1 MNCSSIVDGG
11 VEPYI
16 GFLYKGMTLEGSEP
30 EVFTSSLVLGAAAH
44 TGINY
49 GDIVFQLLMFIVLMV
64 LLKKFAWGPLMGIMK
79 QREEHVANEITAA
92 ENSRKEAAKLVDEQR
107 NMLKEARTDAQNL
120 IESAK
125 KQGDLQREEII
136 ATARGE
142 AERLKESAKLEIEQ
156 QKEKAVAAIRE
167 QVASLSV
174 LIASKVIE
182 KELSAQDQDKLINE
196 YIQEAGEE
204 R

>member
-1 MNCSSIVDGG
+1 MLTNS
-11 VEPYI
+11 
-16 GFLYKGMTLEGSEP
+16 F
-30 EVFTSSLVLGAAAH
+30 VLGAISDFN
-44 TGINY
+44 G
-49 GDIVFQLLMFIVLMV
+49 GDILFQLVMFIILLA

-92 ENSRKEAAKLVDEQR
+92 EQSRSEAKKLLEEQR
-107 NMLKEARTDAQNL
+107 NLLKEARTEAQGL

-125 KQGDLQREEII
+125 KQGDVQREEII
-136 ATARGE
+136 VAAR
-142 AERLKESAKLEIEQ
+142 AESERIKESAKLEIEQ

-182 KELSAQDQDKLINE
+182 KELSAADQEKLINE

>member
-1 MNCSSIVDGG
+1 MLTNS
-11 VEPYI
+11 
-16 GFLYKGMTLEGSEP
+16 F
-30 EVFTSSLVLGAAAH
+30 VLGAAAAH
-44 TGINY
+44 SGVNW
-49 GDIVFQLLMFIVLMV
+49 GDIIFQLFIFIVLMA

-79 QREEHVANEITAA
+79 EREEHVAGEISAA
-92 ENSRKEAAKLVDEQR
+92 EQSRVEAKKILEEQR
-107 NMLKEARTDAQNL
+107 SLLKEARSEAQVL

-125 KQGDLQREEII
+125 KQGDIQRDEII
-136 ATARGE
+136 AVARTE
-142 AERLKESAKLEIEQ
+142 ADRMKESAKLEIEQ

-182 KELSAQDQDKLINE
+182 KELNAADQDKLIND
-196 YIQEAGEE
+196 YIQEAGDQ

>member
-1 MNCSSIVDGG
+1 LSILPKKTQKLKLALLHR
-11 VEPYI
+11 ETWRRHA
-16 GFLYKGMTLEGSEP
+16 GF
-30 EVFTSSLVLGAAAH
+30 
-44 TGINY
+44 I
-49 GDIVFQLLMFIVLMV
+49 ILLA

-79 QREEHVANEITAA
+79 QREEHIGNEISAA
-92 ENSRKEAAKLVDEQR
+92 ENSRLEAQKILQEQR
-107 NMLKEARTDAQNL
+107 DLLKEARNDAQNL

-125 KQGDLQREEII
+125 KQGDIQREEII
-136 ATARGE
+136 ATARTE
-142 AERLKESAKLEIEQ
+142 ADRIKDAAKLEIEQ

-182 KELSAQDQDKLINE
+182 KEITAADQDQLINE
-196 YIQEAGEE
+196 YIKEAGEE